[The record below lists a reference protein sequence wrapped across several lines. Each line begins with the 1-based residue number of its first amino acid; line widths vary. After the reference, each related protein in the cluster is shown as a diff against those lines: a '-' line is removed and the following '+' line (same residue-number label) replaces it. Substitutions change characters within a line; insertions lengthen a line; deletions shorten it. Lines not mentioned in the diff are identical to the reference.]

1 MKESDTGGELDA
13 ASGDRG
19 HASERDSMRWQK
31 HVDFQWQGVRLG
43 EGASFNVNLPVGQSY
58 SGLTIHIPLHIRR
71 GESPGPVV
79 FVTAA
84 IHGDEINGTGA
95 IRQLIQDPEFALRRG
110 TVVFAPV
117 INVLAF
123 DRHER
128 YLPDRRDLNRHF
140 PGSRKGSMASRYA
153 RNVFRVFQE
162 KCDCGIDLHTAA
174 MRRTNYPNIRADLT
188 NPEIRDMALAFGCD
202 VVIDNMGPEGSFR
215 RELSK
220 RGCPTIVFEGG
231 EPYKVEPSIVEAAV
245 RGIKNVLVEFNMLD
259 QEPERAD
266 RAVVI
271 KRAKW
276 TRADEGGFLR
286 FHVQPGEFVVADQ
299 PLATNTTLLGE
310 HQMVVTAP
318 FDAVVLGMTTLPA
331 ISPGDPIC
339 HLGELPKAADPD
351 KLQMER
357 QRDDSLEARVVEDL
371 ASNVLVE
378 ENPEF
383 PSAADTPQSTPAP
396 QPADQPEQTDNSSES
411 SGR

>member
-1 MKESDTGGELDA
+1 M
-13 ASGDRG
+13 
-19 HASERDSMRWQK
+19 
-31 HVDFQWQGVRLG
+31 
-43 EGASFNVNLPVGQSY
+43 GQSY
-58 SGLTIHIPLHIRR
+58 SGLTLHIPLHIRR
-71 GESPGPVV
+71 GRSPGPVL

-95 IRQLIQDPEFALRRG
+95 IRQLIQDPELVLLRG
-110 TVVFAPV
+110 TVVFVPV

-174 MRRTNYPNIRADLT
+174 MRRTNYPNIRADMSH
-188 NPEIRDMALAFGCD
+188 PEIRDMALSFGCD
-202 VVIDNMGPEGSFR
+202 IVIDNKGPEGSFR

-245 RGIKNVLVEFNMLD
+245 RGIKNVLIEFEMLD

-271 KRAKW
+271 RRAKW
-276 TRADEGGFLR
+276 TRADEGGFLK
-286 FHVQPGEFVVADQ
+286 FHVQPGEFVVAGQ
-299 PLATNTTLLGE
+299 PLSTNTTLLGE
-310 HQMVVTAP
+310 NQTVVTSP

-339 HLGELPKAADPD
+339 HLGELPNAADPD
-351 KLQMER
+351 ELQLER
-357 QRDDSLEARVVEDL
+357 RRDDSLEARVVDDL

-378 ENPEF
+378 ENPELPH
-383 PSAADTPQSTPAP
+383 PSDDSEQSRSA
-396 QPADQPEQTDNSSES
+396 ES
-411 SGR
+411 